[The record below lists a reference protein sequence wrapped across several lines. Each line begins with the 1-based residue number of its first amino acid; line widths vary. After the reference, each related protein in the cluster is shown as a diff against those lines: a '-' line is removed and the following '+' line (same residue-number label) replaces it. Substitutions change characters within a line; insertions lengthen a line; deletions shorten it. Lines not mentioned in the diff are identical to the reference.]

1 MLGRPFTPEGESP
14 VEIARGV
21 GKGGDALA
29 PCKVLGN
36 GRAGP
41 VYPGLRVLVEY
52 GDKLSGIGIGKGPDQ
67 HRVHH
72 REQGDVGPEAEGEGE
87 ERCGCEALVAREAPV
102 GEPEVTDERV
112 EIWHALEITRRTP
125 EK

>member
-1 MLGRPFTPEGESP
+1 VGD
-14 VEIARGV
+14 RG
-21 GKGGDALA
+21 
-29 PCKVLGN
+29 P
-36 GRAGP
+36 GP
-41 VYPGLRVLVEY
+41 VDAGLRVLVVD
-52 GDKLSGIGIGKGPDQ
+52 GDDLVRVRVGQRPDQ